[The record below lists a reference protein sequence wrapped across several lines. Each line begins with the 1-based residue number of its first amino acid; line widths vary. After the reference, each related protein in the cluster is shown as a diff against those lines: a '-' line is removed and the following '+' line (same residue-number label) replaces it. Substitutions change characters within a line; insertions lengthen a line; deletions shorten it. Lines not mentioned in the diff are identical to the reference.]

1 MRVQIFIPVLLA
13 LIVSGCS
20 VFKSSKQIDMTPFSD
35 NAGTLFSQAV
45 KVSHPFQWKY
55 LKEYTDVS
63 EYQFILKRAQPLFRA
78 LNGIVYYSNQ
88 VVAINNAKF
97 SNRDKNKQLA
107 RFLSDAMEKA
117 VRDEKLDSL
126 QVDKME
132 AVSVFK
138 NIRDAET
145 YLDGVAAASPII
157 NSVVRAVKNRLQ
169 EIQDAIPSILIAF
182 NREIEKDYAMT
193 RANYKQLIQLQEEL
207 MLSVARLYQARI
219 GNQAQLDTLVQT
231 NAAIG
236 SFIPSTTNA
245 SVVQLDKAEAYLMT
259 QLNQIDILIHQL
271 DGVKKEYIAKQDELI
286 AWGTQADAKVR
297 IARSAMTVW
306 AQSHR
311 NLGAG
316 IPVPPLIDVA
326 GIATGLVG
334 SAARTVIP

>member
-1 MRVQIFIPVLLA
+1 MRIKILIILSLA
-13 LIVSGCS
+13 IIVSGCS

-35 NAGTLFSQAV
+35 NAGTLFGEAV
-45 KVSHPFQWKY
+45 MVSRPFQWKH
-55 LKEYTDVS
+55 LKEYTSVP
-63 EYQFILKRAQPLFRA
+63 EFQIILKRAQPLFTA
-78 LNGIVYYSNQ
+78 LNGVVYYSNQ
-88 VVAINNAKF
+88 VVAINNAKL

-107 RFLSDAMEKA
+107 RYLSDAMEKA
-117 VRDEKLDSL
+117 LRDEKIDSL

-145 YLDGVAAASPII
+145 YLDGISAASPIVH
-157 NSVVRAVKNRLQ
+157 SVVRAIKRRLK

-182 NREIEKDYAMT
+182 DREIDKDYAMT
-193 RANYKQLIQLQEEL
+193 KANYYHLKHLQGEL
-207 MLSVARLYQARI
+207 MLSATRLYRARI

-231 NAAIG
+231 NAAIRN
-236 SFIPSTTNA
+236 FIPSTTNA
-245 SVVQLDKAEAYLMT
+245 SAVQLDKAEAYLIA
-259 QLNQIDILIHQL
+259 QLQQVDIFIHQL
-271 DGVKKEYIAKQDELI
+271 DDAKAEYIAKKDELI
-286 AWGTQADAKVR
+286 TWGTQADAKVR

-326 GIATGLVG
+326 GITTGLIG
-334 SAARTVIP
+334 SATRTVIR

>member
-20 VFKSSKQIDMTPFSD
+20 VFKSSKQIDMSPFSD
-35 NAGTLFSQAV
+35 NAGTLFSEAV

-55 LKEYTDVS
+55 LKEYTSVP
-63 EYQFILKRAQPLFRA
+63 EYQFILKRAEPLFGA
-78 LNGIVYYSNQ
+78 LNGIVFYSNQ
-88 VVAINNAKF
+88 VVAINNAKL

-107 RFLSDAMEKA
+107 RYLSDAMEKA
-117 VRDEKLDSL
+117 LRDEKIDSL

-132 AVSVFK
+132 AVSVLK
-138 NIRDAET
+138 NIRDAES
-145 YLDGVAAASPII
+145 YLDGIAAASPIV
-157 NSVVRAVKNRLQ
+157 NSVVLAVKRRLQ

-193 RANYKQLIQLQEEL
+193 RANYKQLVKLQEEL
-207 MLSVARLYQARI
+207 MLSATRLYQARI
-219 GNQAQLDTLVQT
+219 GNQAQLNLLVQS
-231 NAAIG
+231 NAAVRNI
-236 SFIPSTTNA
+236 IPSTTNVSA
-245 SVVQLDKAEAYLMT
+245 AQLAKVEAYLIKEL
-259 QLNQIDILIHQL
+259 QQINILIHQL
-271 DGVKKEYIAKQDELI
+271 DDVKTEYIAKQDELI
-286 AWGTQADAKVR
+286 AWGTQADEKVR
-297 IARSAMTVW
+297 IARTAMTVW

-334 SAARTVIP
+334 SATRTVIR